1 MTCEGYKEGV
11 EMTSFWTVEALGR
24 KSDCSTDPVSPTP
37 ETPCIIMYTSGSTG
51 NPKGVIITHSN
62 IIRALNSYLYQL
74 MDFTITEEDMYIGY
88 LPLAHVLELIA
99 ENTMLVF
106 GVAVG
111 YSTPN
116 TLNDKSTMIQRGAK
130 GDATILK
137 PTVIACVP
145 LVLERIYKGVNE
157 GIYLFLAK
165 SDKQTEFSV

>member
-1 MTCEGYKEGV
+1 
-11 EMTSFWTVEALGR
+11 MTSFWNVEALGR
-24 KSDCSTDPVSPTP
+24 KSDSSTDPVSPTP
-37 ETPCIIMYTSGSTG
+37 DTPCIIIY
-51 NPKGVIITHSN
+51 SN

-157 GIYLFLAK
+157 VVRKKGDFFENLFAFCVK
-165 SDKQTEFSV
+165 YKMAATA

>member
-1 MTCEGYKEGV
+1 
-11 EMTSFWTVEALGR
+11 MTSFWNVEALGK
-24 KSDCSTDPVSPTP
+24 KSDCSTDPVAPSPD
-37 ETPCIIMYTSGSTG
+37 TPCIIMYTSGSTG

-62 IIRALNSYLYQL
+62 LTSAINSYLYQL
-74 MDFTITEEDMYIGY
+74 MDFAITEQDMYIGY
-88 LPLAHVLELIA
+88 LPLAHVLELIG
-99 ENTMLVF
+99 ENTMMVF

-157 GIYLFLAK
+157 GEIFVFFELFL
-165 SDKQTEFSV
+165 TLHC